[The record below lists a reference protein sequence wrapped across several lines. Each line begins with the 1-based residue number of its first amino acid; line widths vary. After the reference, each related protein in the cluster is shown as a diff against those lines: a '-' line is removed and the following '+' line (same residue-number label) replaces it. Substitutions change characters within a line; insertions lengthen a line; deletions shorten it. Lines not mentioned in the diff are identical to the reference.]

1 MIEGNSNNLFIG
13 AYDQNTHFFDPHQL
27 SNAPVSPFTLVGNK
41 PLKTQKGCL
50 ANTAAAVISQ
60 ISGEDNNILLL
71 PEHFVIRL
79 VMLNQTSIYLTKL
92 ISCE

>member
-13 AYDQNTHFFDPHQL
+13 TYDQNTHFFNPDQL
-27 SNAPVSPFTLVGNK
+27 SNAPVTLVGNK

-60 ISGEDNNILLL
+60 ISGEDNKIIIFYYSQNTLL
-71 PEHFVIRL
+71 
-79 VMLNQTSIYLTKL
+79 SD
-92 ISCE
+92 

>member
-13 AYDQNTHFFDPHQL
+13 TYDQHAHTHFFDPDQL

-60 ISGEDNNILLL
+60 SSGEDNKIIIFYYSQNTLL
-71 PEHFVIRL
+71 
-79 VMLNQTSIYLTKL
+79 SD
-92 ISCE
+92 